1 LILLLIL
8 LILSLTADA
17 YAYVDPGIG
26 GTIYQIIILVIGGV
40 GVLLVTFKNKLFR
53 IFRKNKKT

>member
-1 LILLLIL
+1 MALLLAL
-8 LILSLTADA
+8 LFFSPAADV

-40 GVLLVTFKNKLFR
+40 GVLIVAFKNKLLR
-53 IFRKNKKT
+53 IFRKNRKT